1 MNRRRVLS
9 LLPGGLLA
17 SVALI
22 MNGKHVEAK
31 NMEHKSWRLTEEEWR
46 RRLTPAQYRI
56 LREQGTEPPFSS
68 PLLHEH
74 RPGLYACA
82 GCGLALFD
90 ASSKFES
97 GTGWP
102 SFHAPIEGSVETRLD
117 FRLVL
122 PRREYHCIRCGGHQ
136 GHVFDD
142 GPPPTGQRW
151 CNNGLALQFIP
162 R

>member
-1 MNRRRVLS
+1 MKRRHALRILS
-9 LLPGGLLA
+9 GSLFA
-17 SVALI
+17 AFALI
-22 MNGKHVEAK
+22 MHRNHVEAA
-31 NMEHKSWRLTEEEWR
+31 NMDLKPWRLTEEEWR
-46 RRLTPAQYRI
+46 QRLTTDQYHI

-68 PLLHEH
+68 PLLYEH
-74 RPGLYACA
+74 RPGVYACA

-90 ASSKFES
+90 ASAKFES

-102 SFHAPIEGSVETRLD
+102 SFYAPIDGRIETKLD

-122 PRREYHCIRCGGHQ
+122 PRKEYHCIRCGGHQ

-142 GPPPTGQRW
+142 GPEPTGQRW
-151 CNNGLALQFIP
+151 CNNGLALRFIP